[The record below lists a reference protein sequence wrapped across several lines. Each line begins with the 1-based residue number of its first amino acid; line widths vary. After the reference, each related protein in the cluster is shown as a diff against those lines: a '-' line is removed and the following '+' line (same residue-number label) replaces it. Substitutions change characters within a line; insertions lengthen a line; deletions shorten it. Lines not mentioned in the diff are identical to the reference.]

1 MQIAKRI
8 QPDAT
13 VFTAELYAIYD
24 CISYI
29 NESNQDHFVIFS
41 DSRCALLALQ
51 KYLNPNPLV
60 QMIQCHIHSSPK
72 EIKLCWVPSHVGVP
86 LNEVADE
93 LAKGAVSTQR
103 VTTVN
108 LPRSDHRRVIKYS
121 VTHKW
126 KEKWNNIE
134 NNKYR
139 EITPHVTPLPYSSVP
154 DRRWSITL
162 TRLRIG
168 HSPLTHGYLMEGSGM
183 PFCEDCIV
191 PLTIKH
197 ILVECPNFAE
207 LRHRCFHLA
216 NINLKDM
223 LDGHHCNIRGPLYE
237 FVRRI
242 PLFHNNI

>member
-1 MQIAKRI
+1 MITDYQINLTSLLPETCPPSLIWKLSNLDVCCDLIALKKNSHNAEEMKRKFIDHIRLHSNAVHLYTDGSKSPEGVGYAYCGESVQIAKRI

-51 KYLNPNPLV
+51 KYLNPNPQV

-93 LAKGAVSTQR
+93 LAKGAVTNQN

-108 LPRSDHRRVIKYS
+108 LSRSDYRRVMKYT

-126 KEKWNNIE
+126 REKWNHIE
-134 NNKYR
+134 NN
-139 EITPHVTPLPYSSVP
+139 
-154 DRRWSITL
+154 
-162 TRLRIG
+162 
-168 HSPLTHGYLMEGSGM
+168 
-183 PFCEDCIV
+183 
-191 PLTIKH
+191 
-197 ILVECPNFAE
+197 
-207 LRHRCFHLA
+207 
-216 NINLKDM
+216 
-223 LDGHHCNIRGPLYE
+223 
-237 FVRRI
+237 
-242 PLFHNNI
+242 